1 MAAQKVDSRKTSPKG
16 QERAG
21 VTHSPVYDHF
31 KSEEDLF
38 NQSVTN
44 LIDQTVAGYR
54 AIGARQAHPVEPI
67 EDRHP
72 ATDTL
77 RNRSTLAKKITAE
90 EEADALE
97 IVRVWKPG

>member
-54 AIGARQAHPVEPI
+54 AIGARQAHPVAMMTCSKPNS
-67 EDRHP
+67 RTW
-72 ATDTL
+72 A
-77 RNRSTLAKKITAE
+77 AE
-90 EEADALE
+90 SALS
-97 IVRVWKPG
+97 R